1 MNKIYIVTVA
11 TDEKYYFKYL
21 KESCKKNGSELVVL
35 GAGEKWKGFN
45 WRFKLILNYINTL
58 NDDDIVCV
66 IDGYDVICTRKLDE
80 LKDIFIRIQSE
91 KQCKIIVGYD
101 NLEYMN
107 SFLRLIISINF
118 GKCDNV
124 SLNAG
129 TYIGYVKDIKNLIK
143 SLQSLNSDDDAD
155 DQKLLT
161 KYYGINSNDVYIDT
175 ENEIFCTVAK
185 TFNEIDDLFKFED
198 GTIIHNDHKPF
209 FLHAP
214 GATYLDN
221 VIIKLGYNYDY
232 DDKIKSKMLYKWVDM
247 ITWIILKILACVIV
261 LVICIKL

>member
-1 MNKIYIVTVA
+1 MNKVYIMTVA

-21 KESCKKNGSELVVL
+21 KESCEKNGSELIVL
-35 GAGEKWKGFN
+35 AAGEKWRGVN
-45 WRFKLILNYINTL
+45 WRFKLILDYINAL
-58 NDDDIVCV
+58 NEDDIVCV

-80 LKDIFIRIQSE
+80 MKDVFMRLQAD
-91 KQCKIIVGYD
+91 KKCKIIVGYD

-118 GKCDNV
+118 GKCDDT

-129 TYIGYVKDIKNLIK
+129 TYIGYVKDVKNLIY
-143 SLQSLNSDDDAD
+143 SLQSLNSDDKAD

-161 KYYGINSNDVYIDT
+161 KYYSINKNDLYIDT
-175 ENEIFCTVAK
+175 KNEIFCTIAK
-185 TFNEIDDLFKFED
+185 TFNEIDELFIFED
-198 GTIIHNDHKPF
+198 GSIIHNNYKPF

-221 VIIKLGYNYDY
+221 VIIKLGYDYDY
-232 DDKIKSKMLYKWVDM
+232 DDKVKKQMLYKWVDL
-247 ITWIILKILACVIV
+247 IIVIILKIVACVIV
-261 LVICIKL
+261 LILCINL